1 VWLIKQGTLCLELA
15 VLSLVHPVVCFCHS
29 VSELRSDMSTLPI
42 QPNLCILTQGTLPVL
57 GILHKQVGKI
67 KYGTCIIV
75 FQLTIYIALLN
86 YHIVK
91 VQTQI
96 LYQEV
101 SFAHGVAP
109 RTIQFFIVSLR
120 MVTFCLVTS
129 IVCITLEGSDF
140 NEKALLQAFILVTP
154 ICRVLGI
161 FMLMTHSHTK
171 ISLYRSTRL
180 KSLNYLI
187 YLLANHEVLFARFF
201 HQGY

>member
-1 VWLIKQGTLCLELA
+1 MFNDGLSNGLSGVFSSEQNICYWSDSQVWLIKQGTLCLELA

-109 RTIQFFIVSLR
+109 RTIQFFTSFTPHGNFLFSHQHSLHYTWSLR
-120 MVTFCLVTS
+120 FQRKSLVTS
-129 IVCITLEGSDF
+129 FHTR
-140 NEKALLQAFILVTP
+140 N
-154 ICRVLGI
+154 
-161 FMLMTHSHTK
+161 SH
-171 ISLYRSTRL
+171 L
-180 KSLNYLI
+180 
-187 YLLANHEVLFARFF
+187 
-201 HQGY
+201 